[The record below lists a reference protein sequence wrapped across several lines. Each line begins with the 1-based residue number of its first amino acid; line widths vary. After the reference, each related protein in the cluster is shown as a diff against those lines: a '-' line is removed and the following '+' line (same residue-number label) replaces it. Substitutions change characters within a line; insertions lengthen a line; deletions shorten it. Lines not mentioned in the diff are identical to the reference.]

1 MKVLHFITRFNAGGT
16 ATFLYNLL
24 STPDE
29 NWEHRVAF
37 GRTNYPEFEDS
48 RIKEISNIQILSM
61 TKTFR
66 PLEIIRTFF
75 EIRRALLNEQP
86 NIVNTHT
93 SHAGFL
99 VRLASRTIPVVS
111 RPIVVHT
118 IHGHLLYGYFSPLK
132 TKVYITVERLLSL
145 ITDGFIVPGNIMLK
159 ELKDSRIIS
168 PKKEVA
174 VIFPPISQ
182 SPKSWVSTKT
192 PSRNRRLRV
201 GWMGRLASI
210 KRVDRLVQLA
220 STTPD
225 VDFFLAGSEQG
236 FNLKEFPKNLN
247 FSNWTTPETFWSE
260 MDIAILTSDS
270 EGQPLT
276 LLEAASFG
284 VPALTTS
291 VGSTGDA
298 VITGETGF
306 VVPWNLENFRG
317 IILEFQNNQDLL
329 TKMGSAAY
337 LRVAELYNP
346 KKILNEHHAFYMK
359 LIRKLT

>member
-48 RIKEISNIQILSM
+48 RIKEISNIEILSM

-93 SHAGFL
+93 SHAGLL
-99 VRLASRTIPVVS
+99 VRLAIRTIPVAS

-145 ITDGFIVPGNIMLK
+145 ITDGFVIPGNIMLK
-159 ELKDSRIIS
+159 ELMDSCVIS

-174 VIFPPISQ
+174 VIYPPVSQ
-182 SPKSWVSTKT
+182 IPKSLVTIK
-192 PSRNRRLRV
+192 SRSKNGRLRV

-220 STTPD
+220 FLTPE
-225 VDFFLAGSEQG
+225 VDFYLAGSEQG

-247 FSNWTTPETFWSE
+247 FSKWTTPETFWPE
-260 MDIAILTSDS
+260 MDLAILTSDN
-270 EGQPLT
+270 EAQPLA

-284 VPALTTS
+284 VPALTTL

-298 VITGETGF
+298 VVAGETGF
-306 VVPWNLENFRG
+306 VIPWNLEHFRR
-317 IILEFQNNQDLL
+317 IILEFHGNQDLL
-329 TKMGSAAY
+329 TKIGNAAF
-337 LRVAELYNP
+337 LRVRELYNP
-346 KKILNEHHAFYMK
+346 EKILNEHHAFYMK
-359 LIRKLT
+359 LIRKRA